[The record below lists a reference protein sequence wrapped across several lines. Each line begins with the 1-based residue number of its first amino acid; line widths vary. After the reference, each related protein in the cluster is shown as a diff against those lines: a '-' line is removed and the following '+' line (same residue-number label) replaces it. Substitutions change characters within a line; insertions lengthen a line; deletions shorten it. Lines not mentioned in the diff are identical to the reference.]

1 MPSEL
6 KCIIHGAKNLP
17 IMEKSRNTTDAYC
30 EVHFGK
36 NEVRKTPT
44 IYNNLEPSMVNFLYT
59 ISQVG

>member
-36 NEVRKTPT
+36 NEVWKTPT
-44 IYNNLEPSMVNFLYT
+44 IYNNLEP
-59 ISQVG
+59 